1 MTLRCKTIILY
12 LTFFNIIYSNNEF
25 EGLNEIQVK
34 KINNNK
40 SLTIPSKFPS
50 DDINFPNRFDAFFRK
65 QLRWEIQKL
74 NNAAKMSDYF
84 LYGGLF
90 CNLLIRSQIAV
101 NHQRIRDD
109 MATLSITGAVTYFS
123 KLLAGRER
131 PSSYY
136 GTRDEGKDSFKS
148 FFSGHTSISFCI
160 GTRNSLLASHLG
172 IKSGAPNLLLE
183 KIIPSATGYYRIAA
197 DKHYMT
203 DVLVGAIVGTLIG
216 KSF

>member
-1 MTLRCKTIILY
+1 MTLLCKSIIFY
-12 LTFFNIIYSNNEF
+12 LTLFNIIYSNNEF
-25 EGLNEIQVK
+25 EGLNEIQIK
-34 KINNNK
+34 KLNNNEN
-40 SLTIPSKFPS
+40 LIIHSKTS
-50 DDINFPNRFDAFFRK
+50 TDDRHFPNRFDAFFRK
-65 QLRWEIQKL
+65 QFRWEIQKL
-74 NNAAKMSDYF
+74 NNAAKISDYL

-90 CNLLIRSQIAV
+90 CNLLMSSQIAV

-109 MATLSITGAVTYFS
+109 LATLSITGAVTYLS

-136 GTRDEGKDSFKS
+136 GTRDEGKESFKS

-160 GTRNSLLASHLG
+160 GIRNSLLASHIG

-183 KIIPSATGYYRIAA
+183 KVIPSATGYYRIAA